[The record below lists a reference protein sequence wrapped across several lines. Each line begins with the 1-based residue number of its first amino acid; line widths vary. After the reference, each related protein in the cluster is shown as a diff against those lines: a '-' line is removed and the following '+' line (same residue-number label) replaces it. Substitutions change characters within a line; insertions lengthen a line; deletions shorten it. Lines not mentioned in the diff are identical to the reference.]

1 MEVRI
6 SYNLII
12 EGVPLWLGDILLVKR
27 KLLDPAHPQREET
40 RQDVSIRGQ
49 RSWGPSSNSASHGH
63 TVKENGS
70 HVAGAAGGLPN
81 I

>member
-27 KLLDPAHPQREET
+27 KLLDPAHPQREEIT
-40 RQDVSIRGQ
+40 Q
-49 RSWGPSSNSASHGH
+49 GPKNLELGIVEGH
-63 TVKENGS
+63 LSDSPPQHAVGTWDIFIE
-70 HVAGAAGGLPN
+70 
-81 I
+81 